1 MGQDYWVKAQER
13 VVREKGPAWWVCGLK
28 DEVRVEMERVEMRR
42 ERGKGGFRR
51 WVASMGV

>member
-1 MGQDYWVKAQER
+1 MEQDYWVKAQER
-13 VVREKGPAWWVCGLK
+13 VVREKGPARWVGLLR
-28 DEVRVEMERVEMRR
+28 DEVRVEMRR